1 MTDYLDNLTLHWARI
16 TEESYQ
22 DGPDG
27 PRAVMWVSG
36 CSIQCPG
43 CQNKSLWFRRP
54 EHRTSVRVAA
64 NALRDAGANG
74 RPVTITGGEPLDQAI
89 GLLALLTRVR
99 TLDALDYMPRRHVI
113 VYTGYTWAHIY
124 HQITEGDAVLAMLL
138 EQIDVLVDGP
148 YVEHLD
154 DDSMQWRGSSN
165 QRAIDVAATLGCRPE
180 FRRNPVTLDWD
191 TAQMVQ
197 IVDGNLI
204 LTGGAAEMLGLVGA
218 EVNRCGQADG

>member
-1 MTDYLDNLTLHWARI
+1 MTDYLDNLTLHWSRI
-16 TEESYQ
+16 VEESYQ

-54 EHRTSVRVAA
+54 EHRTSVSVAT
-64 NALRDAGANG
+64 NALRSAAPDG
-74 RPVTITGGEPLDQAI
+74 RPVTITGGEPLDQVI
-89 GLLALLTRVR
+89 GLMAMLTRLR
-99 TLDALDYMPRRHVI
+99 TMDALDYFPRRHI
-113 VYTGYTWAHIY
+113 ILYTGYTWAHIN
-124 HQITEGDAVLAMLL
+124 HEIREGDAALAVLI
-138 EQIDVLVDGP
+138 QQVDVIVDGP
-148 YVEHLD
+148 YVESLD
-154 DDSMQWRGSSN
+154 NDGMQWRGSSN
-165 QRAIDVAATLGCRPE
+165 QRAIDVQATLLSGPDYVRH
-180 FRRNPVTLDWD
+180 PVTLDWD

-204 LTGGAAEMLGLVGA
+204 LTGGAAEMLGLNGA